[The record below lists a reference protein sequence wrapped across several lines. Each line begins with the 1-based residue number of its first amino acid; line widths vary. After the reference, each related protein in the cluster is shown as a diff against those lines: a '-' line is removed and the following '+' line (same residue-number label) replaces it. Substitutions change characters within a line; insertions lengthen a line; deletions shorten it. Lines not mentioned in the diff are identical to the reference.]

1 MKVNKN
7 FLSQEEI
14 DALLN
19 SPELFDDNGE
29 QEKQEEEASFQV
41 ESMESTVSHL
51 TDLEMDALGEI
62 GNISMGSAAT
72 ALSQLLNQRV
82 IITTPQVYITTP
94 RELVNTF
101 QTPFMVIDVTFLE
114 GVKGSNLFILKVP
127 DAAIIADLM
136 MGKDGTNPELEL
148 TELHFSAVGEA
159 MNQMMGSAATSMN
172 TVFNKSVIIS
182 PPKITAVNYQQ
193 DPIDFPWDMDEDVVI
208 VSFKMEIGTLL
219 DSQLMQVIP
228 IDIAKEEAEMLL
240 GPSSEPKME
249 VSEANQV
256 SVELDDENSIM
267 SQEEINNILTGVDNI
282 FGVDKEEQLSKEP
295 QLSPEVAESVRNI
308 DLILDVPLD
317 ISVILGKTK
326 KPIKEVLNLIPGS
339 LVELEKLADEP
350 VEILVNGTLIAHGEV
365 VVVNENFG
373 IRITSIDSPTQRL
386 TNLKS

>member
-19 SPELFDDNGE
+19 LPELFDDNGE

-114 GVKGSNLFILKVP
+114 GLKGSNLFILKVP

-136 MGKDGTNPELEL
+136 MGKDGTNPEPEL

-240 GPSSEPKME
+240 GPSSEPKTE
-249 VSEANQV
+249 VSEASQV
-256 SVELDDENSIM
+256 SFELNDEDSIM
-267 SQEEINNILTGVDNI
+267 SQDEIDNILTDVDDI
-282 FGVDKEEQLSKEP
+282 FGVHEEEQLSKKP

-326 KPIKEVLNLIPGS
+326 KSIKEVLNLIPGS
-339 LVELEKLADEP
+339 IVELEKLADEP

-373 IRITSIDSPTQRL
+373 IRITAIDSPKQRL

>member
-1 MKVNKN
+1 MNKN

-19 SPELFDDNGE
+19 SPELLDDNGE
-29 QEKQEEEASFQV
+29 QEEQEKEASFQT
-41 ESMESTVSHL
+41 ESMESRLSL

-82 IITTPQVYITTP
+82 IITTPRVYITTP
-94 RELVNTF
+94 RELVKSF

-114 GVKGSNLFILKVP
+114 GLKGSNLFILKVP

-136 MGKDGTNPELEL
+136 MGRDGTNPEPEL

-208 VSFKMEIGTLL
+208 VAFRMEIGTLL

-228 IDIAKEEAEMLL
+228 IDIAKEEVELLL
-240 GPSSEPKME
+240 GPSSEPKTE
-249 VSEANQV
+249 VSEASQV
-256 SVELDDENSIM
+256 SFELNDEDSIM
-267 SQEEINNILTGVDNI
+267 SQDEIDNILTDVDDI
-282 FGVDKEEQLSKEP
+282 FGVHEEEQLSKKP

-326 KPIKEVLNLIPGS
+326 KSIKEVLNLIPGS
-339 LVELEKLADEP
+339 IVELEKLADEP

-373 IRITSIDSPTQRL
+373 IRITAIDSPKQRL